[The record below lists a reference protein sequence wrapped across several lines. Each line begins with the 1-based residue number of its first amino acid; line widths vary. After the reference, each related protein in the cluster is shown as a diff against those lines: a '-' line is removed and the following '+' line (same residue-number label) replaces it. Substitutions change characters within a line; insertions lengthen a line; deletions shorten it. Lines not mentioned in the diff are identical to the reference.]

1 MKIYQKEKA
10 NFNTNIFKHHSNK
23 RKNTKKKPETIR
35 KYEVNI
41 PGSVSLFVFIN

>member
-23 RKNTKKKPETIR
+23 RKNTKKKTETIR

-41 PGSVSLFVFIN
+41 PGSLFVFIN